1 MKKTIACIVV
11 FFSLSPVTALGI
23 TREQQEKI
31 DQLKS
36 IVIKHFKKSEYS
48 EAIPLLNEIL
58 IVNPKDTTASRY
70 LLIANRKIVEPYC
83 REAADAYM
91 DGNYSDALKHW
102 EKILEIN
109 PDDRRVMGLMENS
122 IRILNENTLAFL
134 YEEADNL
141 FRDEQFELAAEQ
153 WEKILLIDPGQE
165 RAGDLLEITEKIIVD
180 RQVKSH
186 YEKADAYIM
195 EEDYGRAINELKEVL
210 KIDKNQERASSLIS
224 KLYKKM
230 LDSMYSRAEVLYR
243 LGNYVNARDQYYRI
257 MAANPEDKRVKGI
270 IDRLVGLIG
279 VTPTIDEKG
288 EVWDILRKGLAHH
301 IAPDGDPEVAIVSAT
316 YGVQMEPDNNQFKA
330 ILDYLQRQHLSVLQT
345 MGRIDNE
352 MNVLDQYLFVALNDI
367 YEGRYDLA
375 IRKCKVVLGLQP
387 DNILALKRLGS
398 AYFAL
403 GDKRKAKATW
413 GRALELSPGDS
424 ELKGFIRQAK

>member
-1 MKKTIACIVV
+1 MKTITGLVLLFFFLPFSV
-11 FFSLSPVTALGI
+11 FGI
-23 TREQQEKI
+23 TREQQDKI

-36 IVIKHFKKSEYS
+36 IVIEHFKKSEYS

-58 IVNPKDTTASRY
+58 AINPKDTTASRY

-83 REAADAYM
+83 RQAADAYM
-91 DGNYSDALKHW
+91 ETNYADALKHW
-102 EKILEIN
+102 EKILQIN
-109 PDDRRVMGLMENS
+109 PDDRRVMGLMEDT
-122 IRILNENTLAFL
+122 IRILNENTLSFL
-134 YEEADNL
+134 YDEADKL

-153 WEKILLIDPGQE
+153 WEKILLIDPNQE

-180 RQVKSH
+180 RQVKAH
-186 YEKADAYIM
+186 YENADAYIN
-195 EEDYGRAINELKEVL
+195 EEDYGRAINELKEIL
-210 KIDKNQERASSLIS
+210 KIDKSQERASMLIS

-230 LDSMYSRAEVLYR
+230 LDSMYSKAEELY
-243 LGNYVNARDQYYRI
+243 LSGNYVGARDQYYRI

-279 VTPTIDEKG
+279 VIPGMDEKG
-288 EVWDILRKGLAHH
+288 AVWDILRKGIANH
-301 IAPDGDPEVAIVSAT
+301 IAPDGDPEVAIVAAT
-316 YGVQMEPDNNQFKA
+316 YGVQMEPENNQIKA
-330 ILDYLQRQHLSVLQT
+330 ILDYLQRQHLSVLQA

-375 IRKCKVVLGLQP
+375 IRKCKVVLGLQSG
-387 DNILALKRLGS
+387 NVLALKRLGS

-403 GDKRKAKATW
+403 GDKKKAKATW
-413 GRALELSPGDS
+413 TRALELSPGDS
-424 ELKGFIRQAK
+424 ELKGFISQVK